1 MQRPEAYIDFAV
13 YEDSVDLIGIA
24 NVTLPAITYMLVSI
38 TGAGVGGTVE
48 TPLAGMIDAMTM
60 TMNFHSATGAA
71 ASLAAPKK
79 HQIDLRAAEQHW
91 NTTTVDKEVIAD
103 KYVMT
108 IVPKSFSP
116 GTIAPASAS
125 DASGEY
131 SVYYYAAYKDG
142 ETLWEIDPFNQIFNV
157 KGVDYWAD
165 IRKAL
170 GK

>member
-1 MQRPEAYIDFAV
+1 MRRPEAYIDFEV
-13 YEDSVDLIGIA
+13 YEDSANLIGIA
-24 NVTLPAITYMLVSI
+24 NVTLPEINFLTASI

-48 TPLAGMIDAMTM
+48 TPLAGMIDAMTLKISFLSV
-60 TMNFHSATGAA
+60 TDAA
-71 ASLAAPKK
+71 VTLASPKK
-79 HQIDLRAAEQHW
+79 HQLELRVAEQYW
-91 NTTTVDKEVIAD
+91 NTSTVDKEISAD
-103 KYVMT
+103 KYALTV
-108 IVPKSFSP
+108 VPKKVAP

-142 ETLWEIDPFNQIFNV
+142 DTLWEIDPFNQIFNV
-157 KGVDYWAD
+157 NGVDYWAD

>member
-131 SVYYYAAYKDG
+131 CSTGLQFSIQHFPWY
-142 ETLWEIDPFNQIFNV
+142 N
-157 KGVDYWAD
+157 
-165 IRKAL
+165 IRSDSSDWRRGSRNRGACNCGCK
-170 GK
+170 